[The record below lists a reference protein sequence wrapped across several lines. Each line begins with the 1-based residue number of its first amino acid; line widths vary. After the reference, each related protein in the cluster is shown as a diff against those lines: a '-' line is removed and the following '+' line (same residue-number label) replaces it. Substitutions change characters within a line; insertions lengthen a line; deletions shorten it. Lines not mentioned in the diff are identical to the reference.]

1 MILQPKTLVYAI
13 ESDVV
18 RVGNVELN
26 KEAPVLET
34 GSVE

>member
-26 KEAPVLET
+26 KEAPVPEA
-34 GSVE
+34 GGVK